1 MDDVIELENG
11 INVDGFRVLR
21 LMANVEIDEATLRKY
36 GVPVG
41 TPVETKR
48 EAGAFYLTATW
59 AVCGVVEIRCEGWV
73 EAKRFVMWHFSL
85 CGSVRQ
91 TIYQAGKCYE
101 ELFGEQPRYAFIHKL
116 PKDSGNGVVNG
127 FEVGNLMLFE
137 AEWMTINKCV
147 AVGIA

>member
-11 INVDGFRVLR
+11 INRDGYRVLR
-21 LMANVEIDEATLRKY
+21 LMANVEFDEATLRKY

-59 AVCGVVEIRCEGWV
+59 AVCGVVDIRCEGWG
-73 EAKRFVMWHFSL
+73 EAKRFVMWHLSL
-85 CGSVRQ
+85 CESVKRALYEANQ
-91 TIYQAGKCYE
+91 CYE
-101 ELFGEQPRYAFIHKL
+101 DLFDARPGYAFIRKL
-116 PKDSGNGVVNG
+116 PKGVENGV
-127 FEVGNLMLFE
+127 EVGNLMLFE
-137 AEWMTINKCV
+137 AEWMVGKCV